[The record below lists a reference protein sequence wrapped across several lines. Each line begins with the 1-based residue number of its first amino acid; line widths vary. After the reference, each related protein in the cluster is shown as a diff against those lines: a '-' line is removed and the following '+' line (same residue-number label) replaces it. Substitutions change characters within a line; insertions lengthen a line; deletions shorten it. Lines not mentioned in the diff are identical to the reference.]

1 MDNIK
6 YKCAYDELVD
16 THKLIPN
23 PKNPNKH
30 PKSQIDAL
38 AYIIDHQ
45 GQRSPVVVS
54 NRSGFIIKG
63 HGRLQA
69 IKQLGWDKVAVDYQ
83 DYDSEA
89 QEYADMIADNKIAE
103 LAEHDDGMMIADL
116 KGFPEMDLN
125 LLGMPDFKMPDE
137 IAPPVGDPD
146 EVPDVKKSPV
156 VKGEVYILGN
166 HRLMCG
172 DSTMIDDVEKLMN
185 GEKADMVFTDPPYG
199 VSYTGGLKNTKTGL
213 ASNNRVMIKNDDVDL
228 YENAVE
234 MASIF
239 CDGPVFMFYADSV
252 PFGLYRGI
260 ERVGGQVVALLIWK
274 KPGGYG
280 ALGASYKLNME
291 PCVLW
296 KKKKSNLKF
305 IGPSTET
312 RIWEHKKD
320 GVNKLHPTQKPVEI
334 SQRAISNHDCKVVLD
349 LFGGSGSTLIACES
363 IGRHARIMELDP
375 IYCAVILERWQKYTG
390 KKAHREDG
398 KLWDEIR
405 GVN

>member
-1 MDNIK
+1 
-6 YKCAYDELVD
+6 LVD

-185 GEKADMVFTDPPYG
+185 GEKVDLVYTDPPYG
-199 VSYTGGLKNTKTGL
+199 INESAKKRKTRETNSL
-213 ASNNRVMIKNDDVDL
+213 AKSNSHLHEFKDDSIQYAIDAFNHCRALDIPLQIWWGANYYCHILPQSNSWIVWDKRVEEKQRDCNSDCEL
-228 YENAVE
+228 A
-234 MASIF
+234 F
-239 CDGPVFMFYADSV
+239 
-252 PFGLYRGI
+252 YRGSKNSVRI
-260 ERVGGQVVALLIWK
+260 FRH
-274 KPGGYG
+274 
-280 ALGASYKLNME
+280 
-291 PCVLW
+291 LW
-296 KKKKSNLKF
+296 KGLIKGS
-305 IGPSTET
+305 
-312 RIWEHKKD
+312 EH
-320 GVNKLHPTQKPVEI
+320 GNRRMHPTQKPIALAEWCFEFI
-334 SQRAISNHDCKVVLD
+334 GECKSVLD
-349 LFGGSGSTLIACES
+349 LFGGSGSTLIACEKTN
-363 IGRHARIMELDP
+363 RKCFMMEIEP
-375 IYCAVILERWQKYTG
+375 YYVAVILERWQKYTG